1 MEPQFSVRMFGAIL
15 VSLRHYVCVVGDTII
30 EELEKALN
38 SLVTDA
44 VLSEPPP
51 EVRFAKPATDCER
64 IPIEKLRQMRTVSPP
79 LKADFNAV
87 KPKIVHRKGRF
98 WYVVPARP
106 TGQMAQYYQES
117 SDKIVMCSM
126 CSNTK
131 AEGKP

>member
-1 MEPQFSVRMFGAIL
+1 MFGAIL
-15 VSLRHYVCVVGDTII
+15 VWLRHYVCVVGDTII

-38 SLVTDA
+38 SVVTDA

-51 EVRFAKPATDCER
+51 QVRFVKPATDCER

-87 KPKIVHRKGRF
+87 NPKIVHGEDRF

-106 TGQMAQYYQES
+106 TGQS

-131 AEGKP
+131 AEGKPYDSLETF